1 MPSSA
6 SAIRRE
12 VKRFSQFL
20 EEVHTGLE
28 RAIDGLE
35 NVELNWRPSRSSNS
49 IGNLLKH
56 IIGSQAFWIHHVV
69 GGKVTDRVRSAE
81 FEVKDF
87 NISDLR
93 KELSQVRKLTNL
105 ILEKLTDA
113 ELDEMRS
120 YWSQLAQCEKQVSVY
135 WCLFHVIEHS
145 AQHIGQIFY
154 ARKMYV
160 DLQSS

>member
-1 MPSSA
+1 MSKSA
-6 SAIRRE
+6 SGARRE
-12 VKRFSQFL
+12 VERFSQFL
-20 EEVHTGLE
+20 EEVHSGLE

-35 NVELNWRPSRSSNS
+35 NVELNWRPSPSSNS

-69 GGKVTDRVRSAE
+69 GGMVTDRVRSAE

-87 NISDLR
+87 DTSDLR
-93 KELSQVRKLTNL
+93 KELSDVRKKTNL
-105 ILEKLTDA
+105 VLEKLTDA
-113 ELDEMRS
+113 ELEQMRS

-145 AQHIGQIFY
+145 ALHIGQIFY

-160 DLQSS
+160 DLQS

>member
-1 MPSSA
+1 MSKSGSGA
-6 SAIRRE
+6 RRE
-12 VKRFSQFL
+12 VERLSQFL

-35 NVELNWRPSRSSNS
+35 NVELNWRPSLSSNS
-49 IGNLLKH
+49 VGNLLKH

-81 FEVKDF
+81 FEAKDF
-87 NISDLR
+87 DTSDLR
-93 KELSQVRKLTNL
+93 KELSRVRKVTNL

-113 ELDEMRS
+113 ELDKMRS
-120 YWSQLAQCEKQVSVY
+120 YWSQLAQREKQVSVY

-154 ARKMYV
+154 ARKMYA
-160 DLQSS
+160 DLQS